1 MSRRR
6 RGPTA
11 FDLNLDPLM
20 DVVTNVVGVMLFV
33 VVFAVI
39 EARST
44 TVPLGTPL
52 LSKPSAAQRRVF
64 FVCAAGTIRRFDWDR
79 AVDAVIDRAGRLTFA
94 RVPKFV
100 ADFNATPP
108 QNEYFRYRLDYETD
122 TTNPY
127 SSTRK
132 VFLVAEETRQPERRK
147 PADEVRA
154 FVDQLATMNPDTE
167 WLSFLVDAESIE
179 VFRAAREVAAAKG
192 FAVGWDPKR
201 LTFPDRECLLGC
213 GESTGSSGLGI
224 GRQ

>member
-6 RGPTA
+6 RGRTA

-52 LSKPSAAQRRVF
+52 LSKPSTGQRRVF
-64 FVCAAGTIRRFDWDR
+64 FLCSEGTIRRFDWDR
-79 AVDAVIDRAGRLTFA
+79 AADAAIERAGRLTFS

-100 ADFNATPP
+100 ADFNATAP
-108 QNEYFRYRLDYETD
+108 QDGYFRYTLDYQTD
-122 TTNPY
+122 TNNPY
-127 SSTRK
+127 SATRK
-132 VFLVAEETRQPERRK
+132 VFLVAEETRRPERRS
-147 PADEVRA
+147 PTDEARA
-154 FVDQLATMNPDTE
+154 FADQLDAMNPGTE
-167 WLSFLVDAESIE
+167 WLSVLVDGESIE

-201 LTFPDRECLLGC
+201 LTFPDRECLIGC